1 MKHYLKIL
9 RTPSL
14 IKLSPNMLLQALK
27 SSKVV
32 DREGADKG
40 WSMIGPGQM

>member
-1 MKHYLKIL
+1 M

-27 SSKVV
+27 PSKVV

-40 WSMIGPGQM
+40 WFMVGPGQM